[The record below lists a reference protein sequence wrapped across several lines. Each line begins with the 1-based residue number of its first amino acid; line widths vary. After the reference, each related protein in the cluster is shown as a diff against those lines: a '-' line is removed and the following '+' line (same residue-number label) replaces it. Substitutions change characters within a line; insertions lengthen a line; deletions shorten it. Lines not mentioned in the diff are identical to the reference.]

1 MSSTSVLLFLGI
13 VVAVFLAD
21 AAGTC
26 CCAVVVQLYSSNAA
40 QEYVAA
46 MVDDAVD
53 VGKSNSLLLQGTMYF
68 SRNI

>member
-1 MSSTSVLLFLGI
+1 M
-13 VVAVFLAD
+13 AVFLAD